1 VIKNV
6 FIFESIEQ
14 AYDFPFELYSNIS
27 VKVAYFMIKEIGF
40 LQKLTKRT
48 PLLDI
53 NYIVKVP
60 VCFTWINSI
69 IEMEFMYP
77 VLIKHCYHGH
87 PVNFNFNDCFFQ
99 IKLLALF
106 SYFHHKLRLV
116 LTLNWFKVVIRVY
129 YKTKS
134 TLKLYIVLIPS

>member
-1 VIKNV
+1 M
-6 FIFESIEQ
+6 IFRLNCILT
-14 AYDFPFELYSNIS
+14 FS

-69 IEMEFMYP
+69 IEMEFMYLVLIKHCYHGHP

-87 PVNFNFNDCFFQ
+87 PVNFNFNIVFANKIACFVF
-99 IKLLALF
+99 LL
-106 SYFHHKLRLV
+106 S
-116 LTLNWFKVVIRVY
+116 
-129 YKTKS
+129 
-134 TLKLYIVLIPS
+134 P

>member
-1 VIKNV
+1 M
-6 FIFESIEQ
+6 IFRLSCIVT
-14 AYDFPFELYSNIS
+14 FS
-27 VKVAYFMIKEIGF
+27 VKIAYFMIKEIGF

-87 PVNFNFNDCFFQ
+87 PVNFNFNIVFANKIACFVF
-99 IKLLALF
+99 LL
-106 SYFHHKLRLV
+106 S
-116 LTLNWFKVVIRVY
+116 
-129 YKTKS
+129 
-134 TLKLYIVLIPS
+134 P